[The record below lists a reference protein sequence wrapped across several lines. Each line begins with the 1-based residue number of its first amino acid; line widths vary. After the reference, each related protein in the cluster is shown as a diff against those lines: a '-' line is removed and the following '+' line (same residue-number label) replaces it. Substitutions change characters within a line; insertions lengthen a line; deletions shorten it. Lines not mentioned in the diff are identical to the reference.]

1 MDAYGHVC
9 DMTAFILDSKKQSKH
24 PNSTPV
30 SLPF

>member
-9 DMTAFILDSKKQSKH
+9 NMIAFILDSKKQWKY